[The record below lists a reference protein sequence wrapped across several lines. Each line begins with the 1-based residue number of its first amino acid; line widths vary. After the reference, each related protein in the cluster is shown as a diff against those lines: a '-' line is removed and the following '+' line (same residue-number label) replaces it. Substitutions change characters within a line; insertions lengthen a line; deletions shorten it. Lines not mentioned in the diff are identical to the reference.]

1 MATEA
6 QTSSSSQQL
15 MRPDQAEVFARGL
28 YWLADI
34 DGIDDREVEL
44 IRAFLDEVGQR
55 ALLGSLAKG
64 EFDATRAADVLETS
78 FLRRVFLR
86 TAIVLL
92 QADRAISPEELE
104 AIRSV
109 AIAFDQQEH
118 LEELLREAE
127 GQTLD

>member
-6 QTSSSSQQL
+6 PTSTPSNQV

-28 YWLADI
+28 YWLADV

-55 ALLGSLAKG
+55 SLLGTLAAG
-64 EFDATRAADVLETS
+64 EFDATRAAAVLETS

-92 QADRAISPEELE
+92 QADREISPEELE
-104 AIRSV
+104 AVRSV
-109 AIAFDQQEH
+109 AIAFDQEQH
-118 LEELLREAE
+118 LDELLREAE

>member
-1 MATEA
+1 MTTEA
-6 QTSSSSQQL
+6 ASSNQL
-15 MRPDQAEVFARGL
+15 MRPDQAEIFARGL

-44 IRAFLDEVGQR
+44 IRAFLEEVGQR
-55 ALLGSLAKG
+55 GLLGSLGKG
-64 EFDATRAADVLETS
+64 AFDITAAAEALETS

-92 QADRAISPEELE
+92 QADGEISPEELE
-104 AIRSV
+104 AVRSV
-109 AIAFDQQEH
+109 AIAFEQEEH
-118 LEELLREAE
+118 LDELLQEAQ